1 MTLMERYIPTQ
12 EERLLSLVGFV
23 PAEDI
28 LRAMGISTFRD
39 ETGAVLAQP
48 IDSKLDPF
56 DWSDCRPATKEEAA
70 LHVQA
75 VNDYHAEEA
84 ACGLI

>member
-1 MTLMERYIPTQ
+1 MDKYIPTE

-28 LRAMGISTFRD
+28 LHAMGITTFRMD
-39 ETGAVLAQP
+39 GFPGAVAQP
-48 IDSKLDPF
+48 IGDKFHDMTNV
-56 DWSDCRPATKEEAA
+56 RPATKEETQ
-70 LHVQA
+70 LHEMA
-75 VNDYHAEEA
+75 VREYHEDEA

>member
-1 MTLMERYIPTQ
+1 MENYIPTE

-28 LRAMGISTFRD
+28 LHAMGITTFLM
-39 ETGAVLAQP
+39 EGVSGVVAQP
-48 IDSKLDPF
+48 IGDKFLDMTNV
-56 DWSDCRPATKEEAA
+56 RPATKEETE
-70 LHVQA
+70 LHEMA
-75 VNDYHAEEA
+75 VRDHHELEA